1 MGNSW
6 DFFENINEV
15 VYVADIETHTL
26 VYMNR
31 KALDVFGIDLLE
43 QVQGKSCHQVL
54 RSCDTPC
61 SFCRS
66 NRSKPGHFEQRRYF
80 NQHLNRY
87 FLLRDKIGRAH
98 V

>member
-43 QVQGKSCHQVL
+43 QVQGKSCHQ
-54 RSCDTPC
+54 RSEEHT
-61 SFCRS
+61 SELQS
-66 NRSKPGHFEQRRYF
+66 QR
-80 NQHLNRY
+80 
-87 FLLRDKIGRAH
+87 
-98 V
+98 